1 MNLQVRILK
10 VKILLGLEHVYF
22 GLFSDFHEDIEEL
35 LKEEV
40 DLYCEVNCSVEV
52 AIFAKALDMKFLSFV
67 IDLVFTHFDIFNADD
82 VPIAK

>member
-1 MNLQVRILK
+1 
-10 VKILLGLEHVYF
+10 
-22 GLFSDFHEDIEEL
+22 L